1 MEFACAVFLRE
12 NREYMWVEFCVALMI
27 AVLRVNPM
35 TVPNEVLAAAGLVST
50 TDDEKG
56 KFFMLMDEVI
66 LSNDIQNLYNS
77 LQQPIIQ
84 MSDLETFVQLSN
96 TLRLAALR

>member
-1 MEFACAVFLRE
+1 
-12 NREYMWVEFCVALMI
+12 MWVEFCVALMI

-35 TVPNEVLAAAGLVST
+35 AVPHEVLTAAGLVST

-66 LSNDIQNLYNS
+66 LSNDI
-77 LQQPIIQ
+77 
-84 MSDLETFVQLSN
+84 
-96 TLRLAALR
+96 

>member
-35 TVPNEVLAAAGLVST
+35 AVPHEVLTAAGLVST

-66 LSNDIQNLYNS
+66 LSNDI
-77 LQQPIIQ
+77 
-84 MSDLETFVQLSN
+84 
-96 TLRLAALR
+96 